1 MRSQLLGS
9 TGRSNVESPR
19 FPSKWESPV
28 TKRSMGLNI
37 FCNEVNNNAV
47 ASATMY
53 IFMVCTVL
61 AMISSL
67 VFSYSFLENIVPAMI
82 FTCSV
87 SFCFAVYF
95 VGVLSNL
102 RKKWSFGVTER
113 EAELLAVDRQ
123 TDLVYK
129 TPEPVQTSV
138 KPPASGGSRRLS
150 SAPLRLMKSP
160 SETNEAVQRFI
171 SPDRYSGP
179 AATPSPVG
187 NRTISVASIG
197 RFHHSRTTP
206 LDRTD
211 ASKDPGAAMQID
223 YQWRGSPGA
232 LNQSSQL
239 FRNVEA
245 LRRWLALKVL
255 VPFAERESRISEQL
269 KVLSSTPNVN
279 QASAAALVSERTS
292 LDRYVTVPGYS
303 RSLEYCR
310 SRLRTLAEDTS
321 VSKALWDSGSEWKGR
336 SFEMFGLEL
345 PTDSELILTAF
356 GAFFDE
362 RLPPNTAAKAAFTSR
377 YIAFPQSEGL
387 DGIEPWRVRA
397 GAVIYRSRARP
408 PEFSVIL
415 PGEKVVHP
423 LSGRLNIFHAIL
435 LLTQILRDDYDG
447 YAGQI
452 YLGDPSIG
460 LLEVIEN

>member
-1 MRSQLLGS
+1 MSIARQERSSYESGDGGTPSPMRSQPGMLGS
-9 TGRSNVESPR
+9 TRKNGVHSPT

-28 TKRSMGLNI
+28 TKRSIGLNAYR
-37 FCNEVNNNAV
+37 NEVNNTAV

-61 AMISSL
+61 SMISSL
-67 VFSYSFLENIVPAMI
+67 LFGYSFLENIVPAMI
-82 FTCSV
+82 VACSV
-87 SFCFAVYF
+87 SFSFALYF

-102 RKKWSFGVTER
+102 RRKWSFGVTEH
-113 EAELLAVDRQ
+113 EAKLLAVDRK

-129 TPEPVQTSV
+129 TPEPSPTSG

-150 SAPLRLMKSP
+150 TTPLRLMKSP

-171 SPDRYSGP
+171 SPDRYSGT

-197 RFHHSRTTP
+197 KFHHSRTSP

-223 YQWRGSPGA
+223 YQWKGSPGA
-232 LNQSSQL
+232 YNHS

-255 VPFAERESRISEQL
+255 VPFAERESRISELL
-269 KVLSSTPNVN
+269 KVLSSSPNVS

-362 RLPPNTAAKAAFTSR
+362 RLPPNTAAKGS
-377 YIAFPQSEGL
+377 P
-387 DGIEPWRVRA
+387 
-397 GAVIYRSRARP
+397 
-408 PEFSVIL
+408 
-415 PGEKVVHP
+415 
-423 LSGRLNIFHAIL
+423 
-435 LLTQILRDDYDG
+435 
-447 YAGQI
+447 
-452 YLGDPSIG
+452 
-460 LLEVIEN
+460 